1 MSHNIL
7 RQVIG
12 YLVLSLPFFLV
23 TLKNF
28 GNLSLLLLSIVG
40 GYLFLFDKNRIRLSS
55 ELKLFSWISVVYFL
69 IFVLSNYVNNLSN
82 LEDYVSL
89 FKKLHFLLIP
99 LLAISITQTLI
110 SIKHVLVSGF
120 IGLFFGVIY
129 QYYQYLHLNIN
140 TPSGLFNA
148 NIYGDILALY
158 SIFAFCFVITQKS
171 LFERFIGLAIFLTGF
186 FGIALTGSRGSIL
199 AIFVLVMIA
208 LFMQFKSSKRKILI
222 GLLAVLSLMTLF
234 GLIESPIAK
243 RFDLAYQEIEF
254 WLSGEKLASSVG
266 YRLEYIRSGL
276 LAFKESPWI
285 GYGLIH
291 PETTL
296 ANFSR
301 INLPFSHA
309 HNEIINHLLSAG
321 LLGFFGFTA
330 ILFNPFL
337 IFRKNLTI
345 EGNQLTSQLGFIFII
360 GFFLFG
366 LTHITFQQ
374 EVINSVWMFYS
385 VYLIAQIKNQDS
397 GNNSP

>member
-148 NIYGDILALY
+148 NIYGDVLALY
-158 SIFAFCFVITQKS
+158 SIFVFVFMITQKK
-171 LFERFIGLAIFLTGF
+171 FYERFISFALFLTGAY
-186 FGIALTGSRGSIL
+186 GVVLTGSRGSIL
-199 AIFVLVMIA
+199 ALLALVIITLFIQYKSFRKQPLLVIFMVLSVVVLVT
-208 LFMQFKSSKRKILI
+208 
-222 GLLAVLSLMTLF
+222 LLDPS
-234 GLIESPIAK
+234 IQK
-243 RFDLAYQEIEF
+243 RFDLVYQQIEL
-254 WLSGEKLASSVG
+254 WLSGEKLTTSVG
-266 YRLEYIRSGL
+266 YRLEYIRSGF
-276 LAFKESPWI
+276 LAFMQSPWF
-285 GYGLIH
+285 GLGMFD
-291 PETTL
+291 PQLLLNEY
-296 ANFSR
+296 AR
-301 INLPFSHA
+301 IKMPFSHL
-309 HNEIINHLLSAG
+309 HNELMNHLLSAG
-321 LLGFFGFTA
+321 LIGFAGYVA
-330 ILFNPFL
+330 ILYAPFH
-337 IFRKNLTI
+337 IFKKNLQI
-345 EGNQLTSQLGFIFII
+345 KENRLAGLIGLNLVI
-360 GFFLFG
+360 GFFLFS
-366 LTHITFQQ
+366 LTHVTFQQ

-385 VYLIAQIKNQDS
+385 VYLIKTLKEEKKD
-397 GNNSP
+397 